1 MVNFIFHSSN
11 GTWNNTKKRYE
22 YNLTNRID
30 RPKIFKL
37 EQVSLIPS
45 TTPTYPHVV
54 YLKSENLSRIIKT
67 KHTVIAKGDSN
78 QHDIPSDCIGV
89 LTETHMAGRYSLK
102 IPRTFRLIDDPTCTM
117 IDFSL
122 EAPDG
127 TILNGPYTAPM
138 IDTFAALQA
147 SFTAGSVK
155 VIWDTDFAGAMV
167 KEGGGNADT
176 VGDLV
181 HQFKARL
188 PSDESAVLTR
198 SSVNGLQLIKTSNG
212 NTFGITTAPNA
223 NWESMYD
230 ANIGFVAGS
239 SGSFFILWETD
250 SSLPNLE
257 IIAKLSG
264 RFDCVLY
271 GGKIQVRSSTNTYHP
286 AIYNILASTAYI
298 IEIQWTQN
306 VAVYDYVVNVHRLS
320 DGVDL
325 TGSVNGLTQSG
336 SGQPLYIGTA
346 QSTLDSC
353 FSSMV
358 LCVANST
365 AREQAKS
372 WLQAKYS
379 GNNSVADP
387 DPDGV
392 AADLSIQLHVA

>member
-1 MVNFIFHSSN
+1 MVNFIFHSDN
-11 GTWNNTKKRYE
+11 GSWNSTKKRYE
-22 YNLTNRID
+22 FSLTNRID

-37 EQVSLIPS
+37 QQASLIPS
-45 TTPTYPHVV
+45 SAPSYPHVV

-67 KHTVIAKGDSN
+67 KHTVIAKGGSN
-78 QHDIPSDCIGV
+78 QHDIPSDVIGV
-89 LTETHMAGRYSLK
+89 LTETHVAGRYSLK
-102 IPRTFRLIDDPTCTM
+102 IPRTFRLVSDPTCAL

-127 TILNGPYTAPM
+127 TVLNGPYTAPM
-138 IDTFAALQA
+138 IDTFNNLQT
-147 SFTAGSVK
+147 SFNAGTVK
-155 VIWDTDFAGAMV
+155 VVWDSDFAGSMV

-198 SSVNGLQLIKTSNG
+198 SSVNGLQLIKTANG
-212 NTFGITTAPNA
+212 NTFGITTAPGA

-230 ANIGFVAGS
+230 SDLGFVAGS

-250 SSLPNLE
+250 SNPPNLE
-257 IIAKLSG
+257 IISKLAG
-264 RFDCVLY
+264 RFDFVLY
-271 GGKIQVRSSTNTYHP
+271 GGKLQVRSSTNTYHP
-286 AIYNILASTAYI
+286 VIYNILASTAYI
-298 IEIQWTQN
+298 LEIQWTQN
-306 VAVYDYVVNVHRLS
+306 AAVYNYVVNCHRLS

-325 TGSVNGLTQSG
+325 TGSINGLSQSG
-336 SGQPLYIGTA
+336 NGQSLFIGTA

-365 AREQAKS
+365 ARSQAKS

-379 GNNSVADP
+379 GSTEVENP
-387 DPDGV
+387 DPNGV
-392 AADLSIQLHVA
+392 PADLAIQLHVA